1 MRQPIGG
8 DERGHPAVAD
18 RVLNPTL
25 VAATTVMLLLD
36 KPARLMGGYLLG
48 AYLTS
53 ITLGLVI
60 VFSLS
65 NSTATN
71 TTENT
76 ISPAVDIG
84 LGAIALAIAFVLY
97 TGRAERLRQR
107 RRERKADKPDK
118 GPPRWQRELSKGSAK
133 TTFVIGALLT
143 LPGASY
149 LAGLHQIH
157 KLKYSTTAT
166 VLLVVGFNLGDAV
179 AARGPPGVLPG
190 CSRLDA
196 AGDRESQTLGEP
208 ARPHVCRPGI
218 HRRGG
223 AADHQGRSRTGRVM
237 RVRVTERHP
246 HGAIAADA
254 RGFVLVSLLGDP
266 CARRNVQARPS
277 DLHVRLDQFRAHP
290 ACMASR
296 GEQP

>member
-1 MRQPIGG
+1 MSEVILLSLT
-8 DERGHPAVAD
+8 AS
-18 RVLNPTL
+18 LNPTL

-166 VLLVVGFNLGDAV
+166 VLLVVGFNLVMLWLLEVPLASFLVAPDWTPRAIERVKRWVSRHAHMFAV
-179 AARGPPGVLPG
+179 
-190 CSRLDA
+190 
-196 AGDRESQTLGEP
+196 
-208 ARPHVCRPGI
+208 
-218 HRRGG
+218 
-223 AADHQGRSRTGRVM
+223 
-237 RVRVTERHP
+237 
-246 HGAIAADA
+246 
-254 RGFVLVSLLGDP
+254 RGFTAVGALLIIKGVAGLVG
-266 CARRNVQARPS
+266 
-277 DLHVRLDQFRAHP
+277 
-290 ACMASR
+290 
-296 GEQP
+296 